1 MGEALQELKLARY
14 AMGTRFEAVLFGHR
28 GAELRAAG
36 EAALDEISH
45 LSAQLDLF
53 RSDSFLSFLNREAH
67 EKAVRVDP
75 DLYELIECC
84 LEVSRRSGGAFDL
97 TVGPLMKAWG
107 FHDEAPGVPVEKA
120 RREALERVGWEAVH
134 LEPAGLKVRYARPGL
149 RLDFGGVA
157 KGFALDKAVRILEE
171 AGVKAGLLHGGT
183 STVKAFGAPPG
194 SKPWKVGIEHP
205 LQAGRLVK
213 QAKLLDCAL
222 SVSAPRGRAFEHEGR
237 SFGHVMDPRAGAP
250 QQAAVLCAVA
260 AESAALADAWSTA
273 FLVGGEAL
281 LDGADGLQVFLCV
294 TEKEGEAAHFVSSP
308 RSDVFED
315 PATGSM
321 E

>member
-53 RSDSFLSFLNREAH
+53 RPDSFLSFLNREAH
-67 EKAVRVDP
+67 GKAVRLDP
-75 DLYELIECC
+75 DLYELIEDC
-84 LEVSRRSGGAFDL
+84 LEVSLRSGGAFDL

-107 FHDEAPGVPVEKA
+107 FHDEAPGRPVEAA
-120 RREALERVGWEAVH
+120 RRAALESVGWEAVL
-134 LEPAGLKVRYARPGL
+134 LEPEGLKVHYARPGM

-157 KGFALDKAVRILEE
+157 KGFALDRAVCILEE
-171 AGVKAGLLHGGT
+171 AGVQAGLLHGGT

-194 SKPWKVGIEHP
+194 GKPWKVGIEHP
-205 LQAGRLVK
+205 LQAGKLVK
-213 QAKLLDCAL
+213 QARLENFAL
-222 SVSAPRGRAFEHEGR
+222 SVSAPRGRAFEQEGR

-250 QQAAVLCAVA
+250 QQAALLCAVA
-260 AESAALADAWSTA
+260 AESAARADAWSTA
-273 FLVGGEAL
+273 LLVGGETL
-281 LDGADGLQVFLCV
+281 LDEAEDLQVFLCV
-294 TEKEGEAAHFVSSP
+294 NEKEGEGAFVSSP
-308 RSDVFED
+308 RCDVFED
-315 PATGSM
+315 PADGSM